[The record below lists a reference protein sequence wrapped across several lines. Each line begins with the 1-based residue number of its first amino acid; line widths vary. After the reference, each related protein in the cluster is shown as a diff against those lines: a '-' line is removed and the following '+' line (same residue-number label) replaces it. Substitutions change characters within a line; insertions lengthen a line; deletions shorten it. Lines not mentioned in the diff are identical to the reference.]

1 MNKIKLIIAREY
13 LTRVKKKSFIIM
25 TILGPLL
32 LAALFIVPIVVATQ
46 TQKTMKVMVVDDN
59 DFFINKFSDTEK
71 TKFSYRSGDI
81 EYIKKDALNN
91 GYDAVLHILKGTQ
104 SIKTNLFFNE
114 EPSMTFNSNVES
126 QMDKLLFDRVLID
139 TFKIDPVKYEQLK
152 SLTRSSI
159 ANIKIDATGEE
170 KESRSEIT
178 RMVGMF
184 SGLAIY
190 FFIFLFA
197 SQVLRGVLE
206 EKTNRI
212 VEVLISSVK
221 PMELMMG
228 KIIGVA
234 MVGLT
239 QFLIWVGFTFVLI
252 YGVQLA
258 KPDLFQSTE
267 VAQQM
272 MGSNIDVAATAPLTN
287 VNVDSMPNVSVFAII
302 DSYFNVSFTV
312 LILSFLFYFLMGYL
326 IYAALFAAVGSAVDN
341 ETDSQQFVMPVTI
354 PLLLSIMLLMPITE
368 NPNGPLAVWMS
379 MIPLTSPVAM
389 LIRLPNG
396 VPLFELLTSMAIS
409 VMFFI
414 LCVWFASKIYRV
426 GILMYGKKVTYKELF
441 KWLRY

>member
-46 TQKTMKVMVVDDN
+46 TQKTMNVMVVDDN

-81 EYIKKDALNN
+81 ELIKKDALNS

-139 TFKIDPVKYEQLK
+139 TFNIDPVKYEQLK
-152 SLTRSSI
+152 NLTRSSI

-170 KESRSEIT
+170 KESKSEIT

-221 PMELMMG
+221 PMELMM
-228 KIIGVA
+228 
-234 MVGLT
+234 
-239 QFLIWVGFTFVLI
+239 
-252 YGVQLA
+252 
-258 KPDLFQSTE
+258 
-267 VAQQM
+267 
-272 MGSNIDVAATAPLTN
+272 
-287 VNVDSMPNVSVFAII
+287 
-302 DSYFNVSFTV
+302 
-312 LILSFLFYFLMGYL
+312 
-326 IYAALFAAVGSAVDN
+326 
-341 ETDSQQFVMPVTI
+341 
-354 PLLLSIMLLMPITE
+354 
-368 NPNGPLAVWMS
+368 
-379 MIPLTSPVAM
+379 
-389 LIRLPNG
+389 
-396 VPLFELLTSMAIS
+396 
-409 VMFFI
+409 
-414 LCVWFASKIYRV
+414 
-426 GILMYGKKVTYKELF
+426 
-441 KWLRY
+441 